1 MIFRS
6 DWSLSILSLLII
18 SGANPA
24 WSVAP
29 PVVEGA
35 KPVAIEHVK
44 VPGPSLV
51 GNLEGESADRDVI
64 VYLPPG
70 YDKDPQRRYPVI
82 YALHGYSMTGKS
94 FAGLL
99 KTPQTLEGAFALG
112 TAEMIVVVPDTQTLH
127 NGSMYSSS
135 VTIGN
140 WEGFIADDLVR
151 YIDEHYRTLPD
162 RASRG
167 LAGHSMGGYGTIRIG
182 MKRPDTFGALYIMSP
197 CCLSARTAPPAK
209 VMSQLKSLKS
219 LDDVNQLDFLSR
231 ATLAVAAAW
240 SPNPKRPPFYLDLPS
255 ADPVD
260 TQAVL
265 SRWAANAPLVM
276 VDQYSFNLQQYRA
289 IAMDVGDR
297 DYLHKD
303 ASILRRRMEEL
314 DIAISFQIYNG
325 DHGNAV
331 ADRFQNHVLPFF
343 GQNLLFE

>member
-6 DWSLSILSLLII
+6 DWSLSILSLLMI
-18 SGANPA
+18 SGANSS

-35 KPVAIEHVK
+35 EPAAIEHLK
-44 VPGPSLV
+44 VPGPSLE
-51 GNLEGESADRDVI
+51 GNLEGESIDRDVI

-70 YDKDPQRRYPVI
+70 YDKDPQRRYPVV

-99 KTPQTLEGAFALG
+99 KAPQTLEGAFALG
-112 TAEMIVVVPDTQTLH
+112 TPEMIVVIPDAQTLH

-135 VTIGN
+135 VTVGD

-151 YIDEHYRTLPD
+151 YIDERYRTLPD
-162 RASRG
+162 RESRG

-182 MKRPDTFGALYIMSP
+182 MKRPDIFGALYIMSP
-197 CCLSARTAPPAK
+197 CCLSARGAPPAG
-209 VMSQLKSLKS
+209 VLSQLQGLKS
-219 LDDVNQLDFLSR
+219 LDDVNQLGFMPR

-255 ADPVD
+255 ADAAD
-260 TQAVL
+260 TRAVL

-276 VDQYSFNLQQYRA
+276 VDQFSFNLQQYRA
-289 IAMDVGDR
+289 IAMDVGNQ
-297 DYLHKD
+297 DYLLKD
-303 ASILRRRMEEL
+303 ASALRQRMEDL
-314 DIAISFQIYNG
+314 DIAISFQIYKG

-343 GQNLLFE
+343 GKNLLFE